1 MEATNNIKVSLI
13 NIDDKEQNSV
23 LQTVVKTINSYLLR
37 NRGAAADFNLI
48 HDIVERN
55 CDALDED
62 ISQKLPV
69 PIYLGLMGT
78 VLGIVIGLLFLGD
91 DIMNPHSLA
100 KLLGGVKMAMICS
113 FFGLFLTTILSTY
126 LYRGAK
132 TKMEA
137 QKNELYT
144 FLQIELL
151 PQLSKDAT
159 STIFALQSTLNN
171 FNQDFKGNVEE
182 FHDVMDK
189 ILGTFDNTAD
199 MVKNLKDMDIAQIA
213 KANVVVLK
221 ELDNS
226 VKEMGKFS
234 KYMAQMNEFFI
245 NTAKLTDSVSDQLK
259 RTEQIEDLVDSM
271 QQHIDSNAKVMTM
284 LNKFLARVDEN
295 KAIITASATLDDTL
309 SQSLS
314 QLQNHVETQINQMK
328 EYTTTATSELS
339 TLLVSEKGKLQN
351 LDNLKKLDEL
361 DRLVVAMR
369 DVRDSNNSANS
380 QLMQQMS
387 MLSKAIGGIGTGRG
401 NGSGSK
407 GAFPPLQII
416 VYFLVAF
423 TCVVFL
429 WMLFSG
435 KFTNNISSTQQP
447 VSESAYSAAS
457 DSTASD
463 TTTVDTSMS
472 ITKP

>member
-1 MEATNNIKVSLI
+1 METTNNIKVSLI
-13 NIDDKEQNSV
+13 NIDDKEQSPV
-23 LQTVVKTINSYLLR
+23 LKTVVQTINSYLLR

-62 ISQKLPV
+62 VSQKLPV

-91 DIMNPHSLA
+91 HIMDPHSLA

-113 FFGLFLTTILSTY
+113 FFGLLLTTVLSTY
-126 LYRGAK
+126 FYRGAK
-132 TKMEA
+132 SKMEE

-171 FNQDFKGNVEE
+171 FNQDFKGNVNG
-182 FHDVMDK
+182 FNDIMNK

-213 KANVVVLK
+213 QANVVVLK
-221 ELDNS
+221 EMDNS
-226 VKEMGKFS
+226 VKEMSKFS

-259 RTEQIEDLVDSM
+259 RTEQIEDLVDAM
-271 QQHIDSNAKVMTM
+271 QQHIDNNAKVMTM
-284 LNKFLARVDEN
+284 LNQFLARVDEN
-295 KAIITASATLDDTL
+295 KAIITASATLDNTL
-309 SQSLS
+309 SESLG
-314 QLQNHVETQINQMK
+314 QLQRHVETQINLMK
-328 EYTTTATSELS
+328 EYTTTATS
-339 TLLVSEKGKLQN
+339 GKLQN

-361 DRLVVAMR
+361 DKLVAAMK
-369 DVRDSNNSANS
+369 DVRDSNSSANLQLS
-380 QLMQQMS
+380 QQIA
-387 MLSKAIGGIGTGRG
+387 MLSKAIGGIGTG
-401 NGSGSK
+401 K
-407 GAFPPLQII
+407 GGGPSMKESSSPLKIL
-416 VYFLVAF
+416 VYVLVAF
-423 TCVVFL
+423 TCIVFL
-429 WMLFSG
+429 WMFFSG
-435 KFTNNISSTQQP
+435 KFTNNISSNQQS
-447 VSESAYSAAS
+447 VSENSYSAAS
-457 DSTASD
+457 DSTSED
-463 TTTVDTSMS
+463 TTTADTSRY
-472 ITKP
+472 IYK